1 MKKKIALV
9 MACAM
14 TVASLAGCG
23 GGSDDS
29 SNSSSGDTS
38 SSRR

>member
-29 SNSSSGDTS
+29 SNSSSRG
-38 SSRR
+38 RR